1 MSQHNACTVGFV
13 SWLSEA
19 SVRSTM
25 QDVPLSIASILRHG
39 QQVFGDAT
47 LTTLGDTG
55 NRRASFAEVSA
66 NAARLAH
73 GLRGLGIDGDQR
85 VGTFMW
91 NNQEHM
97 EAYLAVP
104 SMGAVLHT
112 LNIRLFPDQV
122 TYIANH
128 AGDEVVIVDSSL
140 IPLLAKV
147 LGGMTTVHTVLVVGD
162 GDTAP
167 LEPTGKQI
175 LRYADVL
182 SGGSASY
189 DWPDVDE
196 RSAAAMCYTSGTT
209 GNPKG
214 VAYSHRSMWLHS
226 QAACTTNSLQ
236 LSFQD
241 TALVIVPQFHA
252 NAWGIPYAAFMAGA
266 DLVMPD
272 RFLQAEPLVRAIE
285 TEKPTMSGAVPT
297 IWNDILNYLRANPGH
312 DISSIQRIICGG
324 SAVPRALMEGFA
336 SEFGIRIIQAW
347 GMTETSPLGSV
358 AWPPRGLSE
367 EAAWDYRT
375 TAGRFAFGVEGRIVD
390 DSGEV
395 QPRDGK
401 AVGEL
406 QVRGPWVAAAYYQ
419 DDDPQKFDGGWLRT
433 GDVGTIDPRG
443 YITLTDR
450 AKDVIK
456 SGGEWISSVE
466 LEGTLMAHP
475 AIREAAVV
483 GVPDERWDERP
494 LAAVVLKDGES
505 VTPDEL
511 CTWLAERVA
520 KWWLPERW
528 AFIEEVPKT
537 SVGKF
542 DKKVLR
548 KSYADGEL
556 EVTTLP

>member
-1 MSQHNACTVGFV
+1 M
-13 SWLSEA
+13 
-19 SVRSTM
+19 RSTM
-25 QDVPLSIASILRHG
+25 QDVPLSVASILRHG
-39 QQVFGDAT
+39 QQVFGDST
-47 LTTLGDTG
+47 IVTVGEESS
-55 NRRASFAEVSA
+55 RRASFTDVAA

-73 GLRGLGIDGDQR
+73 GLRALGVEGDQR

-91 NNQEHM
+91 NNQEHV
-97 EAYLAVP
+97 EAYLAIP
-104 SMGAVLHT
+104 AMGAVLHT
-112 LNIRLFPDQV
+112 LNIRLFPEQV
-122 TYIANH
+122 SYIANH
-128 AGDEVVIVDSSL
+128 GEDQVVIVDSSL
-140 IPLLAKV
+140 IPLLARV
-147 LGGMTTVHTVLVVGD
+147 LGEMQTVHTVVVAGD

-167 LEPTGKQI
+167 LEGAGKQI
-175 LRYADVL
+175 VRYADVL
-182 SGGSASY
+182 AGGSASY

-226 QAACTTNSLQ
+226 LAVCTSNAVALGFEDSG
-236 LSFQD
+236 
-241 TALVIVPQFHA
+241 LVIVPQFHA
-252 NAWGIPYAAFMAGA
+252 NAWGMPYAAFMAGA
-266 DLVMPD
+266 DLIMPD
-272 RFLQAEPLVRAIE
+272 RFLQAEPLVRIIE
-285 TEKPTMSGAVPT
+285 TEKPTFSAAVPT
-297 IWNDILNYLRANPGH
+297 IWNDILQFLRANPGR
-312 DISSIQRIICGG
+312 DISSIKRIVCGG
-324 SAVPRALMEGFA
+324 SAVPRALMEGFQE
-336 SEFGIRIIQAW
+336 EFGITILQGW

-358 AWPPRGLSE
+358 ARPPRGLE
-367 EAAWDYRT
+367 PEAAMSYRT
-375 TAGRFAFGVEGRIVD
+375 TAGRLLFGVEGRIVD
-390 DSGEV
+390 DAGEV

-406 QVRGPWVAAAYYQ
+406 EVRGPWVTASYHK
-419 DDDPQKFDGGWLRT
+419 DDDPLKFDDGWLRT

-494 LAAVVLKDGES
+494 LAAIVVKEGES
-505 VTPDEL
+505 VTPEEL
-511 CTWLAERVA
+511 CAWLTDRVA
-520 KWWLPERW
+520 KWWVPERW
-528 AFIEEVPKT
+528 AIIDEVPKT

-548 KSYADGEL
+548 KQYADDEL
-556 EVTTLP
+556 DVQKLS